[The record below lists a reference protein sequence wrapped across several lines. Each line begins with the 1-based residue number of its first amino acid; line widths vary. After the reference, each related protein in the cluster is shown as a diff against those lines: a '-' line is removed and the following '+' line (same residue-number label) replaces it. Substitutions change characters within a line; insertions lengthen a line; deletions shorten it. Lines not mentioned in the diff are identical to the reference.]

1 MFKVFRNINHLSLK
15 NVTVNSCF
23 KVFSNSKNFSG
34 GHHSHSDSDHD
45 DHHHEHHTTSS
56 SEASETEDH
65 LNLLRKRAFSKVPKK
80 FSVDEILEK
89 AKAPITK
96 AEEKINYVSMFQNED
111 QYINFL
117 ANEFEKKA
125 ILKYPDYK
133 KEIESFKHRIINFDR
148 LNAYQKEVQTL
159 NLYLLNKLDKDRED
173 LTKAFQGNLEGTP
186 LEQAKSR
193 LNLMKSM

>member
-89 AKAPITK
+89 AKSPITK

-125 ILKYPDYK
+125 LLKYPDYK
-133 KEIESFKHRIINFDR
+133 NEIESFKHRIINFDR